1 MGAVSSSRRGT
12 TVIQHIEEK
21 TSTPITSYIVDHIL
35 DDKKMAAL
43 TCSNT
48 WHENGLDHQQRDS
61 TLPKTFKQNTR
72 AGRLESTPAKPVTLA
87 RMVEDLACQVHASP
101 SLHNQSMAAKVTA
114 LKTVASHLLA
124 TRWSEGSRSTS
135 EPVPRALAPRLGL
148 PSGTII
154 AAVPMVG
161 GVGASA
167 TAAATT
173 KGNATPNSAQTE
185 TNGTSAATSSPAPLS
200 QHDVLQHLE
209 AQMQQTCGSLAF
221 EDAAR
226 RVMEV
231 ASLPLTLRF
240 VSTLLAMD
248 EAHVLPAQVLEEV
261 KKTMGTFAPPP
272 KKCSMVFGPF
282 YDDVLLGSP
291 HSIVK
296 EVVNEG
302 GNEEGNEEGNEVGNG
317 SKQEQAQEQEAK
329 EEAKEEAKGEATGEA
344 KQKTSHSIV
353 AWFVPNPRV
362 EQSVSFSLLNAAK
375 KEQLKCEIVWT
386 PTGMG
391 SVHIHLPSLSTPFT
405 HPVLS
410 HLVNG
415 TVVLLWL
422 VVVVVML
429 IFFLFLFFFCSFWW
443 VWLCW
448 GFVVGG
454 NRHCAESAN
463 SIAVGC

>member
-21 TSTPITSYIVDHIL
+21 TSTPITSYVVDHIL

-101 SLHNQSMAAKVTA
+101 SLHTQSMAAKVTA

-148 PSGTII
+148 PFGAII
-154 AAVPMVG
+154 AAVPVVG

-296 EVVNEG
+296 EVGNEG
-302 GNEEGNEEGNEVGNG
+302 GNEGGNEVGNG

-329 EEAKEEAKGEATGEA
+329 EDATEEAKKEAKKEATEEDT
-344 KQKTSHSIV
+344 QKTSHSIV

-422 VVVVVML
+422 VVVVVVML
-429 IFFLFLFFFCSFWW
+429 NFFLFFLFFL
-443 VWLCW
+443 VGLVVL